1 MADTWDNGT
10 WGLNEWGEQNS
21 LSVNVTGIALT
32 PSIGNETIVA
42 ELNAGWGRNQWG
54 SMAWGVPYSTIITGI
69 SLSSSIGTATSVA
82 ETIVTLTGQSLTS
95 AIGNEAVGIGINVD
109 VTGISLSAN
118 IGAVAGITI
127 QGTAASMGIGPV
139 DIQVDGSISINVTE
153 HTIQSSIGSS
163 TVEIAVGPV
172 TTTAG
177 LLQTAVGS
185 AIADAN
191 TLADVTG
198 TSLTGSLGNV
208 DPVSVVDVTGIS
220 LTASLGGE
228 IAVTDVTVGVT
239 TAGLLQGAIGNVDAV
254 SVVDLVTMIAN
265 TQVGSVTT
273 VQTANVFVTGISMS
287 TSVGNVAVTPWSEV
301 DLDVNNTW
309 TEVDLAA

>member
-1 MADTWDNGT
+1 MADTWGNTT
-10 WGLNEWGEQNS
+10 WGINEWGEQNS

-32 PSIGNETIVA
+32 PSIGNESVVA
-42 ELNAGWGRNQWG
+42 ELNSGWGRLEWG
-54 SMAWGVPYSTIITGI
+54 NLAWGAGYSVITSGT
-69 SLSSSIGTATSVA
+69 SLSSSIGTATSTA

-95 AIGNEAVGIGINVD
+95 VIGNEAVGIGINVD

-118 IGAVAGITI
+118 IGAIAGITI

-153 HTIQSSIGSS
+153 HTMQTAIGSPS
-163 TVEIAVGPV
+163 IEIAVGPV
-172 TTTAG
+172 LNTAG

-191 TLADVTG
+191 TLAAVTG
-198 TSLTGSLGNV
+198 ISLTGSLGNV
-208 DPVSVVDVTGIS
+208 DPVSIVDVAGIAM
-220 LTASLGGE
+220 TASIGE
-228 IAVTDVTVGVT
+228 ELPVADVTVATT
-239 TAGLLQGAIGNVDAV
+239 TAGLLQTSIGTVDAV
-254 SVVDLVTMIAN
+254 SSVELVGLPATVLI
-265 TQVGSVTT
+265 GSATT
-273 VQTANVFVTGISMS
+273 AQTANVFVTGISLTGS
-287 TSVGNVAVTPWSEV
+287 LGNVAVTPWVEV